1 MIDYKFN
8 EGDLIAE
15 FQEYIDST
23 YKGHYATNKFQST
36 EVIIE
41 RGHGT
46 GFCMG
51 NVDKYSNRY
60 GKKGSR
66 EDARKD
72 LMKVLHYALIQ
83 LYIHDTETAKEQTLD
98 IPDDLTIDLSNTDT
112 ISLSTMYNTDD
123 MYYNSSMDSIT
134 VDFDSNVTTLT
145 YGNSIDDATPEE
157 WDQASKKAYKGKP
170 KK

>member
-98 IPDDLTIDLSNTDT
+98 IPDDLTIDLSNSDN

-123 MYYNSSMDSIT
+123 MYYNSSISFSDAETIT
-134 VDFDSNVTTLT
+134 IT
-145 YGNSIDDATPEE
+145 GNSIDDATPEE

>member
-123 MYYNSSMDSIT
+123 MYYNSSISFNDAETIT
-134 VDFDSNVTTLT
+134 IT
-145 YGNSIDDATPEE
+145 GNSIDDATPEE

>member
-8 EGDLIAE
+8 ERNLIEE
-15 FQEYIDST
+15 FQSYIDST

-66 EDARKD
+66 ADARKD

-98 IPDDLTIDLSNTDT
+98 IPDNVTINLIDVDS
-112 ISLSTMYNTDD
+112 ISLSSMYNIDNMD
-123 MYYNSSMDSIT
+123 YNIE
-134 VDFDSNVTTLT
+134 TTPT

-157 WDQASKKAYKGKP
+157 WNRVSKKTHGK
-170 KK
+170 

>member
-98 IPDDLTIDLSNTDT
+98 IPDNLTIDLSNTDT

-123 MYYNSSMDSIT
+123 MYYNSSISFNDAETIT
-134 VDFDSNVTTLT
+134 IT
-145 YGNSIDDATPEE
+145 GNSIDDATPEE

>member
-112 ISLSTMYNTDD
+112 ISLSAMYNTDD
-123 MYYNSSMDSIT
+123 MYYNSSISFNDAETIT
-134 VDFDSNVTTLT
+134 IT
-145 YGNSIDDATPEE
+145 GNSIDDATPEE

>member
-1 MIDYKFN
+1 MINYKFN
-8 EGDLIAE
+8 EGELIAE
-15 FQEYIDST
+15 FQKYIDST
-23 YKGHYATNKFQST
+23 YTGHYAQNKFQST

-66 EDARKD
+66 DDARKD

-83 LYIHDTETAKEQTLD
+83 LYIHDTETAEINELNN
-98 IPDDLTIDLSNTDT
+98 SDT
-112 ISLSTMYNTDD
+112 
-123 MYYNSSMDSIT
+123 
-134 VDFDSNVTTLT
+134 
-145 YGNSIDDATPEE
+145 
-157 WDQASKKAYKGKP
+157 
-170 KK
+170 

>member
-83 LYIHDTETAKEQTLD
+83 LYIHDTETAKEQTFD

-112 ISLSTMYNTDD
+112 ISLSAMYNTDD
-123 MYYNSSMDSIT
+123 MYYNSSISFNDAETIT
-134 VDFDSNVTTLT
+134 IT
-145 YGNSIDDATPEE
+145 GNSIDDATPEE
-157 WDQASKKAYKGKP
+157 LDQASKKAYKGKP

>member
-98 IPDDLTIDLSNTDT
+98 IPDDLTIDLSNSDS

-123 MYYNSSMDSIT
+123 MYYNSMDYYG
-134 VDFDSNVTTLT
+134 NVVTLT
-145 YGNSIDDATPEE
+145 EPTITITGNSIDDATPEE

>member
-8 EGDLIAE
+8 ERNLIEE
-15 FQEYIDST
+15 FQSYIDST

-98 IPDDLTIDLSNTDT
+98 IPDDLTIDLKNSDN
-112 ISLSTMYNTDD
+112 ISLSGMYNVDNIG
-123 MYYNSSMDSIT
+123 YNNIDSVT
-134 VDFDSNVTTLT
+134 VDLDSVTTLT

-157 WDQASKKAYKGKP
+157 WDRVSKKHMGN

>member
-8 EGDLIAE
+8 ERNLIEE
-15 FQEYIDST
+15 FQSYIDST

-98 IPDDLTIDLSNTDT
+98 IPDGLTIDLSNSDT
-112 ISLSTMYNTDD
+112 ISLSGMYNADN
-123 MYYNSSMDSIT
+123 MGYNNIDSVT
-134 VDFDSNVTTLT
+134 VDLDSVTTLT
-145 YGNSIDDATPEE
+145 YGNLIDDATPEE
-157 WDQASKKAYKGKP
+157 WDRASKKYMGNNK
-170 KK
+170 

>member
-8 EGDLIAE
+8 EGNLIAE

-98 IPDDLTIDLSNTDT
+98 ISDDITIDLSNTDT

-123 MYYNSSMDSIT
+123 MYYNSSISFNDAETIT
-134 VDFDSNVTTLT
+134 IT
-145 YGNSIDDATPEE
+145 GNSIDDATPEE
-157 WDQASKKAYKGKP
+157 WDAAAKNVYSKGKT

>member
-1 MIDYKFN
+1 MEYSVEEAQIANVVNLTVTDTIDDLSGPFAPLGTFDLDDIDTDNIVEDSPIDYKFN

-66 EDARKD
+66 DDARKD

-83 LYIHDTETAKEQTLD
+83 LYIHDTQVEK
-98 IPDDLTIDLSNTDT
+98 
-112 ISLSTMYNTDD
+112 
-123 MYYNSSMDSIT
+123 
-134 VDFDSNVTTLT
+134 
-145 YGNSIDDATPEE
+145 
-157 WDQASKKAYKGKP
+157 
-170 KK
+170 

>member
-8 EGDLIAE
+8 ERGLIEE
-15 FQEYIDST
+15 FQSYIDST

-98 IPDDLTIDLSNTDT
+98 IPDDLKIDLSNSDT
-112 ISLSTMYNTDD
+112 ISLSSMYNFDD
-123 MYYNSSMDSIT
+123 MDYNSTISFNDTETIT
-134 VDFDSNVTTLT
+134 IT
-145 YGNSIDDATPEE
+145 GNSIDDATPEE